1 MKASIAVLLSLFHL
15 LAVEPAA
22 VVLHCGVTAL
32 CVCVLTCVTPSQF
45 LSAHSSTQSLKVDS
59 SISSLAGQGEGK
71 KVCLLHFNPHQHSWS
86 STGSFK
92 THSFLLSCSGV
103 SVLSCKKRKKK
114 KIKETRTEASSGSP
128 LCVASSECSCWHP
141 DCREAF
147 MRCSFVG
154 LRDYMSGLNVQCCDA
169 VYRWPWWT
177 GGRQSVRAKTQ
188 TPSSTAGRPMWTWRT
203 WGRNLAAHSQV
214 SIVNLRLFSF
224 FKNSSNKR

>member
-1 MKASIAVLLSLFHL
+1 M
-15 LAVEPAA
+15 
-22 VVLHCGVTAL
+22 
-32 CVCVLTCVTPSQF
+32 CVCVLTCITPSQF

-169 VYRWPWWT
+169 VLQVTMVDRGAAERACKDANPIID
-177 GGRQSVRAKTQ
+177 GRKANV
-188 TPSSTAGRPMWTWRT
+188 
-203 WGRNLAAHSQV
+203 NLAYLGAKPRSSQ
-214 SIVNLRLFSF
+214 
-224 FKNSSNKR
+224 SSKHR

>member
-32 CVCVLTCVTPSQF
+32 CVCVLTCITPSQF

-114 KIKETRTEASSGSP
+114 KIIKETRTEASSGSP

-169 VYRWPWWT
+169 VLQVTMVDRGAAERACKDANPIID
-177 GGRQSVRAKTQ
+177 GRKANV
-188 TPSSTAGRPMWTWRT
+188 
-203 WGRNLAAHSQV
+203 NLAYLGAKPRSSQ
-214 SIVNLRLFSF
+214 
-224 FKNSSNKR
+224 SSKHR

>member
-32 CVCVLTCVTPSQF
+32 CVCVLTCITPSQF

-59 SISSLAGQGEGK
+59 SISSLAGQGEEK
-71 KVCLLHFNPHQHSWS
+71 KSASYTSTHTNTAEAPLAALKHTHF
-86 STGSFK
+86 SF
-92 THSFLLSCSGV
+92 HVVESVSCPAQRG
-103 SVLSCKKRKKK
+103 KK

-147 MRCSFVG
+147 VRCTFVG
-154 LRDYMSGLNVQCCDA
+154 LRDYMSGINVQCCDA
-169 VYRWPWWT
+169 VYR
-177 GGRQSVRAKTQ
+177 
-188 TPSSTAGRPMWTWRT
+188 
-203 WGRNLAAHSQV
+203 
-214 SIVNLRLFSF
+214 
-224 FKNSSNKR
+224 

>member
-32 CVCVLTCVTPSQF
+32 CVCVLTCITPSQF

-59 SISSLAGQGEGK
+59 SISSLAGQGEEK
-71 KVCLLHFNPHQHSWS
+71 KSASYTSTHTNTAEAPLAALKHTHF
-86 STGSFK
+86 SF
-92 THSFLLSCSGV
+92 HVVESVSCPAQRGE
-103 SVLSCKKRKKK
+103 K

-147 MRCSFVG
+147 VRCTFVG
-154 LRDYMSGLNVQCCDA
+154 LRDYMSGINVQCCDA

-177 GGRQSVRAKTQ
+177 GGRQSARARTQ